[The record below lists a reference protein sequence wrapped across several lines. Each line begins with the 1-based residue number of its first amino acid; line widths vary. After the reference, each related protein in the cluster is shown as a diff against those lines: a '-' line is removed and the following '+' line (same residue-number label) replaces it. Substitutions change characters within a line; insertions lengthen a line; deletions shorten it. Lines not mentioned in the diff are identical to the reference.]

1 VIDSTFA
8 SRICLAVIGAAP
20 ADVQRLSSLR
30 YPGAELVSEI
40 AGPSLTRVV
49 LGHLSSDCNTPD
61 LAARVI
67 AARLRERGHTDV
79 TVECAGRDAPLPLV
93 PVVHEAIYRARFSE
107 EIPAKSARVCEPV
120 CAAANSPAPLAP
132 EWNQTEWAF

>member
-1 VIDSTFA
+1 VGSDA
-8 SRICLAVIGAAP
+8 WRQAGLHAPPDEVGGAARAGRDDH
-20 ADVQRLSSLR
+20 ADRPR
-30 YPGAELVSEI
+30 R
-40 AGPSLTRVV
+40 T
-49 LGHLSSDCNTPD
+49 
-61 LAARVI
+61 
-67 AARLRERGHTDV
+67 RLRERGHTDV